1 MGSHMERIGERFGK
15 LLIRQKHHVEE
26 GRVYY
31 LCDCDCGN
39 TVIVQYSHLISGNTK
54 SCGCL
59 QKELTSKRFAK
70 HNNST
75 HPLYGVWTMMKQR
88 CYNHNNK
95 SYKNYGARGIKVC
108 DEWKNDFITFYNWA
122 IENGYKDGLT
132 IDRLNVNEDYSPN
145 NCAWVTQKIQQ
156 NNRRNNIVIN
166 YGGFSGTLSQWSV
179 RTGISYAT
187 LRKRIVDLGWD
198 YYEALSVPVRKGGD
212 ENE

>member
-15 LLIRQKHHVEE
+15 LRIRQKYHVKE

-39 TVIVQYSHLISGNTK
+39 IVIVQYSHLISGNTK

-179 RTGISYAT
+179 RTGIPYAT

>member
-15 LLIRQKHHVEE
+15 LLISQKHHVEE

-59 QKELTSKRFAK
+59 QKDLTSKRFTK

-88 CYNHNNK
+88 CYNQNNK

-108 DEWKNDFITFYNWA
+108 SEWKNDFDAFYKWSIN
-122 IENGYKDGLT
+122 NGYEHKLT
-132 IDRLNVNEDYSPN
+132 IERLNVDGDYCPS
-145 NCAWVTQKIQQ
+145 NCTWVTQEHQQ
-156 NNRRNNIVIN
+156 NNRRNNIVIEF
-166 YGGFSGTLSQWSV
+166 GGFVGTLSQWSI
-179 RTGISYAT
+179 RTGIPYAT

-198 YYEALSVPVRKGGD
+198 TYEALSIPVRKRG
-212 ENE
+212 E